1 MPRRIRAPPPRRG
14 PCRGDEARPASTR
27 AGLLTLKHQT
37 AGADRTRVTAVT
49 CTLEELT
56 SLECAMS
63 EETVGGLDDDA
74 LTQLL
79 LWRFRHFV
87 NRGNSISEALLLA
100 AGFTAPEAG
109 AIAFRLSR
117 EPELVH

>member
-1 MPRRIRAPPPRRG
+1 VP
-14 PCRGDEARPASTR
+14 
-27 AGLLTLKHQT
+27 
-37 AGADRTRVTAVT
+37 

-56 SLECAMS
+56 SLECAMT
-63 EETVGGLDDDA
+63 EETVDGLDDDE

-79 LWRFRHFV
+79 LWRFRHFI
-87 NRGNSISEALLLA
+87 NRGNSISEALLRA

-109 AIAFRLSR
+109 AIASRLSR